1 MSNYWTKTDLKNAT
15 DVTTLKFAK
24 KLDLANSKPNVDKLD
39 IDKPKNFLTNLSNLE
54 SKVDKLDV
62 DELVSVDLSKL
73 CNVIKD
79 DVIKKDVYNTKIR
92 TIEDE
97 IPDITNLAT
106 TAAPN
111 AKTNEVQD
119 EITIITNLVTTAT
132 LLLKIPNV
140 SKKTDYNTK
149 INEIKNKITTDHDH
163 DKYII
168 RQTDF
173 DDKLKDVISNKN
185 KLNEL
190 SKQVKA
196 ISAKR
201 LQKIW

>member
-1 MSNYWTKTDLKNAT
+1 M
-15 DVTTLKFAK
+15 
-24 KLDLANSKPNVDKLD
+24 
-39 IDKPKNFLTNLSNLE
+39 E

-62 DELVSVDLSKL
+62 DKLVSVDLSKL

-79 DVIKKDVYNTKIR
+79 DVIKKDVYNTKVK

-119 EITIITNLVTTAT
+119 EITIITNLATTAT
-132 LLLKIPNV
+132 VTAVENKIPNV

-149 INEIKNKITTDHDH
+149 ISEIKNKITTDHDH
-163 DKYII
+163 DKYIATQEFNKLTSEHVTARLKQANLASKCDI
-168 RQTDF
+168 VNFVRQTDF
-173 DDKLKDVISNKN
+173 DDKLKDIISNKN
-185 KLNEL
+185 ELNEL
-190 SKQVKA
+190 SKQVKV
-196 ISAKR
+196 ISAKG
-201 LQKIW
+201 LQKI

>member
-24 KLDLANSKPNVDKLD
+24 KLDLANSKPNVEKLD
-39 IDKPKNFLTNLSNLE
+39 IDKLKNFLTNLSNLE

-62 DELVSVDLSKL
+62 DKLVSVDLSKL
-73 CNVIKD
+73 CNEIQD
-79 DVIKKDVYNTKIR
+79 DVIKKDVYNTKIK

-97 IPDITNLAT
+97 IPDITKLAT

-119 EITIITNLVTTAT
+119 EITIITNLATTAT
-132 LLLKIPNV
+132 LTAVENKIPNV

-163 DKYII
+163 DK
-168 RQTDF
+168 
-173 DDKLKDVISNKN
+173 
-185 KLNEL
+185 
-190 SKQVKA
+190 
-196 ISAKR
+196 
-201 LQKIW
+201 